1 MAWRANGAGGGGKF
15 LVAGF
20 DGLREG
26 EERRGVDGGDGTA
39 VGEGNGNLSRSN
51 MVREFGDG
59 EEVEPAGGEKGGVDG
74 SAKLLN
80 GSVNHGQTVLRA
92 VRQLAPSLIG
102 ETYLETVLG
111 HSGLFLEE
119 GETSGEVTL
128 RRCEERVKTKEQ
140 M

>member
-39 VGEGNGNLSRSN
+39 VGESNGNLRRRD
-51 MVREFGDG
+51 VLREFGDG
-59 EEVEPAGGEKGGVDG
+59 EEVEAAGGEKGGMDG
-74 SAKLLN
+74 AAKLLDR
-80 GSVNHGQTVLRA
+80 SVNHRRMVLRT

-102 ETYLETVLG
+102 ETDLETVVGHRISFWKRAKSLG
-111 HSGLFLEE
+111 
-119 GETSGEVTL
+119 
-128 RRCEERVKTKEQ
+128 